1 MEQIKKK
8 RMKNPRLQRLS
19 VDIPV
24 EMHQRLIE
32 IAKIRNATLA
42 TIVRGTLE
50 GYIISEKE
58 IYGE

>member
-19 VDIPV
+19 VDISV
-24 EMHQRLIE
+24 EMHSQLLE

-42 TIVRGTLE
+42 NIVRGTLE
-50 GYIISEKE
+50 VYIISEKE
-58 IYGE
+58 LYG